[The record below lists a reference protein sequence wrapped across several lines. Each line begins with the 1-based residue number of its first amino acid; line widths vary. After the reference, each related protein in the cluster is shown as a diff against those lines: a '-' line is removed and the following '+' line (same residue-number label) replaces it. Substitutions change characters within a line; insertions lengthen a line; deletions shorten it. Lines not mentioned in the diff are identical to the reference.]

1 MDTTTPI
8 VPLPAQPSEPAE
20 PAKSE
25 ELKIAHGAGPAV
37 SAPKP
42 VEILSVPQTPLNN
55 TTPAGGTPRPELNV
69 DEEPKEA
76 PKQEEPFILERVQEP
91 LATVSSTAP
100 KDDEPM
106 LDKPAEE
113 ATNGASNAAST
124 AGESTSSVAGD
135 KRKLDEHVEG
145 ATNGDSKPEGS
156 EPADKKAKV
165 EEVKDAQAN
174 EVDAPPTTNGKV
186 GRPRKGSQ
194 AEKKDKVAAAAGKTA
209 RKTRSQGPA
218 EAET

>member
-25 ELKIAHGAGPAV
+25 EQKIAHGAGPAV

-55 TTPAGGTPRPELNV
+55 ATPAGGTPRPELKI

-76 PKQEEPFILERVQEP
+76 PKQEEPFILEQVQEP

-106 LDKPAEE
+106 LDKPVEE

-124 AGESTSSVAGD
+124 AGESTSSAAGD

-145 ATNGDSKPEGS
+145 ATNGDSKLEGS

-194 AEKKDKVAAAAGKTA
+194 AEKKDKAVAAGKTA